1 MSSKPMKRMYLSGA
15 ISNNPHYKEDFAAA
29 EKALT
34 EAGFL
39 VANPVSFCREG
50 WSWQRCM
57 RQCIQVL
64 STHTRMALV
73 DSDIPSRGMALE
85 LKIAAALGIE
95 VSLVSTWLEKAKEE
109 ALSDAF

>member
-1 MSSKPMKRMYLSGA
+1 MSSKPMKRIYLSGA

-39 VANPVSFCREG
+39 VANPVRFCREG
-50 WSWQRCM
+50 WTWQRCV

-95 VSLVSTWLEKAKEE
+95 VFLVSTWLEKANEE
-109 ALSDAF
+109 GYLPCV

>member
-39 VANPVSFCREG
+39 VANPVRFCREG

-95 VSLVSTWLEKAKEE
+95 VFLVSTWIEQARQED
-109 ALSDAF
+109 LSDAF

>member
-1 MSSKPMKRMYLSGA
+1 
-15 ISNNPHYKEDFAAA
+15 
-29 EKALT
+29 
-34 EAGFL
+34 
-39 VANPVSFCREG
+39 
-50 WSWQRCM
+50 M

-95 VSLVSTWLEKAKEE
+95 VFLVSTWIERARQED
-109 ALSDAF
+109 LSDAF